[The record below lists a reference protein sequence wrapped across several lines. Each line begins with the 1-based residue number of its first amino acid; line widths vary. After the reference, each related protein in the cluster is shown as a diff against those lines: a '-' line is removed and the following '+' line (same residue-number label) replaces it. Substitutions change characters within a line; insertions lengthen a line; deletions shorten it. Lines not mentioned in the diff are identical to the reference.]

1 MGFDLTLFS
10 ISEKANFVLEK
21 SKLDKNYANDFDK
34 IKDIDDLRLHL
45 RMIQSNPDGTPE
57 NILKELIEDSKVVLS
72 HYPDSNIKKYQ
83 FYSQTRGYE
92 TLNYLLIAY
101 LKSKKINI
109 NDNKVFFGGKDII
122 NNTQYQRFQYLDNF
136 KTMEICNLL
145 QMIDFSDIVKFYDY
159 KKLENSVYKLTRP
172 ENLVYL
178 KVEFEDLKTF
188 FHEAKKLNAFVVI
201 KIS

>member
-21 SKLDKNYANDFDK
+21 AKLDKNYANDFDK
-34 IKDIDDLRLHL
+34 IQDTDDLILHL
-45 RMIQSNPDGTPE
+45 RMIQSNPDETPE
-57 NILKELIEDSKVVLS
+57 NILKELIEDSKAVLS

-109 NDNKVFFGGKDII
+109 DDNKVFFGGKDII
-122 NNTQYQRFQYLDNF
+122 NNTQYQSFQYLDNF
-136 KTMEICNLL
+136 KTMEISNLL
-145 QMIDFSDIVKFYDY
+145 QMIDFSDIVKFYNY

-188 FHEAKKLNAFVVI
+188 FYEAKKLNAFVII
-201 KIS
+201 KIN

>member
-21 SKLDKNYANDFDK
+21 AKLDKNYANDFDK
-34 IKDIDDLRLHL
+34 IQDTDDLRLHL
-45 RMIQSNPDGTPE
+45 RMIQSNPDETPE
-57 NILKELIEDSKVVLS
+57 NILKELIEDSKAVLL

-109 NDNKVFFGGKDII
+109 DDNKVFFGGKDII
-122 NNTQYQRFQYLDNF
+122 NNTQYQSFQYLDNF
-136 KTMEICNLL
+136 KTMEISNLL

-188 FHEAKKLNAFVVI
+188 FHEAKKLNAFVII
-201 KIS
+201 KIN

>member
-21 SKLDKNYANDFDK
+21 AKLDKNYANDFDK
-34 IKDIDDLRLHL
+34 IQDTDDLRLHL
-45 RMIQSNPDGTPE
+45 RMIQSNPDETPE
-57 NILKELIEDSKVVLS
+57 NILKELIEDSKAVLS
-72 HYPDSNIKKYQ
+72 HYPDSNIKKYL

-109 NDNKVFFGGKDII
+109 DDNKVFFGGKDII
-122 NNTQYQRFQYLDNF
+122 NNTQYQSFQYLDNF
-136 KTMEICNLL
+136 KTMEISNLL
-145 QMIDFSDIVKFYDY
+145 QMIDFSDIVKFYNY

-188 FHEAKKLNAFVVI
+188 FHEAKKLNAFVII
-201 KIS
+201 KIN

>member
-1 MGFDLTLFS
+1 MGFDLTLFA
-10 ISEKANFVLEK
+10 ISNEDKFVLEK
-21 SKLDKNYANDFDK
+21 AKLNENYADDFDK
-34 IKDIDDLRLHL
+34 IQDTNNLRLHL
-45 RMIQSNPDGTPE
+45 RMVQSYPNEKPYK
-57 NILKELIEDSKVVLS
+57 ILLELIEDSKVVLS

-92 TLNYLLIAY
+92 TLNYLLTAY

-109 NDNKVFFGGKDII
+109 DDNKVFFGGKDII
-122 NNTQYQRFQYLDNF
+122 INTQYQRFQYLDNF
-136 KTMEICNLL
+136 KTMEISDLL
-145 QMIDFSDIVKFYDY
+145 QNIDFSDIIKFYDH

-178 KVEFEDLKTF
+178 KAEFEDLKTF
-188 FHEAKKLNAFVVI
+188 FHEAKKLNAFVII